1 MYFIRIK
8 KKKLIISDKRE
19 KYVFLM
25 FKNVSFWIPLTSEKY
40 QKLISQFQYYAWHVY
55 KVSLKLEQWFNS
67 YRFTIR
73 QTICKTVE
81 FKLGLHLVRLTRNY
95 VWHRANKEVEKRQ
108 KWFQIELSD
117 RWNVRRHT
125 NLCIGINGL
134 IHRKHQEYAQLRI
147 TVTDVMLDKISGQS

>member
-1 MYFIRIK
+1 MPDMSTKF
-8 KKKLIISDKRE
+8 
-19 KYVFLM
+19 
-25 FKNVSFWIPLTSEKY
+25 
-40 QKLISQFQYYAWHVY
+40 H
-55 KVSLKLEQWFNS
+55 EQWLKS

-73 QTICKTVE
+73 KTICKTVE
-81 FKLGLHLVRLTRNY
+81 FKLGLLLVRLTRNY

-125 NLCIGINGL
+125 NLCIGITGL

-147 TVTDVMLDKISGQS
+147 TVTGVMLDKISGQS